1 MGGNALDRTRL
12 TGRLALFRIRSSY
25 GGPGFALQTG
35 ETLAEPVN
43 LLIQFGLQHDDSVQ
57 SCALPL
63 PHVLG
68 LFTRKL
74 CTKSRPLADP
84 VQLAGERPLI

>member
-12 TGRLALFRIRSSY
+12 TGRLALF
-25 GGPGFALQTG
+25 
-35 ETLAEPVN
+35 N
-43 LLIQFGLQHDDSVQ
+43 LLIGFVLQDDDSAQ
-57 SCALPL
+57 PGALLL

-68 LFTRKL
+68 LFTGKL

-84 VQLAGERPLI
+84 AQPARERPLINSC